1 MEEQSTLIAYA
12 SDLEKASFYKKTYL
26 HVALAILAFIVV
38 ETILMNV
45 VPTEAILWMISGKF
59 LWLFLI
65 GLFWLGS
72 ILADRLTFHPSREQ
86 QYLGLGLYVLLEA
99 IIFLPMLTI
108 AWIYSGGGDMI
119 LQAAG
124 ITMFMFVGLTA
135 VVFITKADFS
145 FLRTVLV
152 IGGFVALGVIVM
164 GAIFGWNLGLWF
176 STAMVILAVTSIL
189 YQTHQLRNDYHTG
202 QYVGAALKLFASV
215 MLLFWYI
222 LRILMSRR
230 N

>member
-1 MEEQSTLIAYA
+1 VDNQILIANA
-12 SDLEKASFYKKTYL
+12 SDVEKASFYRKTYL

-38 ETILMNV
+38 ETILLNV
-45 VPTEAILWMISGKF
+45 VPLEVIGWMMGGNF
-59 LWLFLI
+59 VWLFII

-72 ILADRLTFHPSREQ
+72 VLADRLVFDPSREK
-86 QYLGLGLYVLLEA
+86 QYLGLAVYVLLEA
-99 IIFLPMLTI
+99 VIFLPMITI
-108 AWIYSGGGDMI
+108 AWLYTGGGDMI

-124 ITMFMFVGLTA
+124 ITLAMFGGLTA

-145 FLRTVLV
+145 FLRTILV
-152 IGGFVALGVIVM
+152 IGGAVALGVIVM

-176 STAMVILAVTSIL
+176 STGMVILATTSIL
-189 YQTHQLRNDYHTG
+189 YQTHQLRNDYATD

-222 LRILMSRR
+222 LRILMSRK
-230 N
+230 

>member
-1 MEEQSTLIAYA
+1 VENQRTILIEAT
-12 SDLEKASFYKKTYL
+12 DVERASFYRKTYL
-26 HVALAILAFIVV
+26 HVALAILAFVGV

-45 VPTEAILWMISGKF
+45 VPVEAILWMLSGKF
-59 LWLFLI
+59 IWLFLI

-72 ILADRLTFHPSREQ
+72 ILSDRLAFHPSREQ

-99 IIFLPMLTI
+99 LIFLPLLYI
-108 AWIYSGGGDMI
+108 AMYYAGGGEVI

-124 ITMFMFVGLTA
+124 ITLFMFAGLTA

-145 FLRTVLV
+145 FLRTILV
-152 IGGFVALGVIVM
+152 VGGFVALGVIVM

-176 STAMVILAVTSIL
+176 STAMVILAVTSIM
-189 YQTHQLRNDYHTG
+189 YQTHQLRNQYATD
-202 QYVGAALKLFASV
+202 QYVGAALKLFASI

-230 N
+230 S

>member
-1 MEEQSTLIAYA
+1 MINA
-12 SDLEKASFYKKTYL
+12 
-26 HVALAILAFIVV
+26 
-38 ETILMNV
+38 

-99 IIFLPMLTI
+99 VIFLPLITI

-124 ITMFMFVGLTA
+124 ITTFMFVGLTA

-189 YQTHQLRNDYHTG
+189 YQTHQLRNEYHTS

-222 LRILMSRR
+222 LQILMSRR

>member
-1 MEEQSTLIAYA
+1 MLIDA
-12 SDLEKASFYKKTYL
+12 SGIERAEFYRKTYL
-26 HVALAILAFIVV
+26 HVALAILAFVGV
-38 ETILMNV
+38 ESILMSLFPAETVLPFFFSN
-45 VPTEAILWMISGKF
+45 KF
-59 LWLFLI
+59 TWLFII

-72 ILADRLTFHPSREQ
+72 MLSDRLAFHPSVQQ

-99 IIFLPMLTI
+99 VIFLPMLHI
-108 AWIYSGGGDMI
+108 AWAYSGGGAMI

-124 ITMFMFVGLTA
+124 ITGFMFLGLTA

-152 IGGFVALGVIVM
+152 IGGFVSLGVIVM

-176 STAMVILAVTSIL
+176 STGMVILAVTSIM
-189 YQTHQLRNDYHTG
+189 YQTHQLRNNYATD

-222 LRILMSRR
+222 LRILMSRK
-230 N
+230 